1 MKRDIVKFLCGAMA
15 AACYGHLVY
24 ARWTA
29 KGKISVPVFKG
40 RQWGIG
46 KMLTEAAVYGAV
58 SAALGYLAWRPETR
72 QSLQPGYLEER

>member
-1 MKRDIVKFLCGAMA
+1 MA

-40 RQWGIG
+40 REWGVG
-46 KMLTEAAVYGAV
+46 KMLTEAAVYGAITV
-58 SAALGYLAWRPETR
+58 GLGYLVWRPEAR
-72 QSLQPGYLEER
+72 EALQDSRHGER

>member
-1 MKRDIVKFLCGAMA
+1 MKRDIVKFLCGAAA

-24 ARWTA
+24 AAWTA

-40 RQWGIG
+40 RQWGVG

-58 SAALGYLAWRPETR
+58 SAALGYLDWRPEAR
-72 QSLQPGYLEER
+72 RALPPYRIGER

>member
-1 MKRDIVKFLCGAMA
+1 MKRDILKFLCGAMA

-40 RQWGIG
+40 REWGVG
-46 KMLTEAAVYGAV
+46 KMLTEAAIYGAV
-58 SAALGYLAWRPETR
+58 SAALGYLASRPDAR
-72 QSLQPGYLEER
+72 QSLQPARVGE